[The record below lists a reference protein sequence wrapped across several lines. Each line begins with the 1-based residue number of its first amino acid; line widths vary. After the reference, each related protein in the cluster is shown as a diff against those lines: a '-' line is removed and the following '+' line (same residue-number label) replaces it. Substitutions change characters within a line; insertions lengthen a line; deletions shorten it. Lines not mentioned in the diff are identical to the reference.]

1 MFPFSN
7 PGLKPKRPVT
17 HAAVNRSGPLH
28 MRRRTKFLQYVIAQ
42 SVGVALTGLCK
53 FDDLVCEY
61 FIGPDQKPCGQQ
73 TRGRLS

>member
-1 MFPFSN
+1 MERK
-7 PGLKPKRPVT
+7 GVLRL
-17 HAAVNRSGPLH
+17 ADRG